1 MKKKLLILAGDGIGP
16 EVMNEV
22 KKIIVWFNKNKSAD
36 FDITE
41 ELDQELDQDLYLD
54 EDGLDTLESN
64 KSIKFYPNK
73 NKSDLDNDDNEN
85 DYLNDEDLDDN
96 DDLDIPDEDY
106 DNYDLDNDDLETDDM
121 ISNSKI
127 TFVDNELDNE
137 SKIQYIIKSD
147 DKITSN
153 ILTIYEMTE
162 LIGIRATQI
171 SQGAPVFVDIEYI
184 SDPIEMAKKEII
196 NNRCP
201 LYVKRYIGLD
211 RYELWDPNI
220 MIKPKI

>member
-1 MKKKLLILAGDGIGP
+1 MSDI
-16 EVMNEV
+16 
-22 KKIIVWFNKNKSAD
+22 
-36 FDITE
+36 DITE
-41 ELDQELDQDLYLD
+41 ELDQDLDQDLYLD
-54 EDGLDTLESN
+54 EDDLDNLESN

-85 DYLNDEDLDDN
+85 DYLNDEEPDENEDPDM
-96 DDLDIPDEDY
+96 PDEDY
-106 DNYDLDNDDLETDDM
+106 DNYELNDDDDDDLDDLAT
-121 ISNSKI
+121 NSKI
-127 TFVDNELDNE
+127 TFIDNELENE
-137 SKIQYIIKSD
+137 SKIQFIIKSD

-196 NNRCP
+196 NNKCP
-201 LYVKRYIGLD
+201 LYIKRYIGLD

>member
-1 MKKKLLILAGDGIGP
+1 MSDI
-16 EVMNEV
+16 
-22 KKIIVWFNKNKSAD
+22 
-36 FDITE
+36 DITE

-54 EDGLDTLESN
+54 EDDLDNLESN

-85 DYLNDEDLDDN
+85 DYLNDEE
-96 DDLDIPDEDY
+96 PDEPDDPDIQDDDY
-106 DNYDLDNDDLETDDM
+106 DNYDLNDDDDDLDDLAT
-121 ISNSKI
+121 NNKI
-127 TFVDNELDNE
+127 TFIDNELDNE
-137 SKIQYIIKSD
+137 SKIQFIIKSD

-196 NNRCP
+196 NNKCP
-201 LYVKRYIGLD
+201 LYIKRYIGLD

>member
-1 MKKKLLILAGDGIGP
+1 MSDI
-16 EVMNEV
+16 
-22 KKIIVWFNKNKSAD
+22 
-36 FDITE
+36 DITE
-41 ELDQELDQDLYLD
+41 ELDQDLDQDLYLD
-54 EDGLDTLESN
+54 EDDLDNLESN

-85 DYLNDEDLDDN
+85 DYLNDEEPDENEDP
-96 DDLDIPDEDY
+96 DIPDEDY
-106 DNYDLDNDDLETDDM
+106 DNYELNDDDDDDDLDDLAT
-121 ISNSKI
+121 NSKI
-127 TFVDNELDNE
+127 TFIDNELENE
-137 SKIQYIIKSD
+137 SKIQFIIKSD

-196 NNRCP
+196 NNKCP
-201 LYVKRYIGLD
+201 LYIKRYIGLD